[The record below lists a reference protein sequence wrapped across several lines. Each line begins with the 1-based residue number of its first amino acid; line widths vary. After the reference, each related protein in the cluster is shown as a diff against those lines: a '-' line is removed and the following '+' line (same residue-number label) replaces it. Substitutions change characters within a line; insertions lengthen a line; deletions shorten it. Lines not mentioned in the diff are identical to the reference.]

1 MSGGTLSLP
10 EMWGFCSYGA
20 WRGHGVTGITWKRGG
35 CSYHDGGQC
44 FAGRMRA
51 EGMAMDLGFIES
63 RTYDEIAIG
72 DTAGTEHVFTTDDA
86 MAFASISGFH
96 AMLNADEL
104 MNRAGGA
111 PPTGPN
117 MWCAS
122 LISGL
127 FSMNTPGPGCTLTH
141 VSLSFENR
149 IHVGDR
155 ILVKVR
161 VTAKDDATRK
171 VSYDCEA
178 KNAAGLA
185 IFSGTAQLLA
195 PEKKQRWSTL
205 PVPQLIVNNPY
216 RHYNGLIARATAK
229 PPVRTAIVWPCDE
242 VSLGGAMQAQKD
254 RLIVPVLVGAEAKI
268 RKVAEKLGLDLDGV
282 EIVDVA
288 ESKMAAVKGVELA
301 RKAEVQMLMKG
312 SLHTDE
318 LMSAVVS
325 RDGGMRTGRRISHVF
340 ALDVPSYHKTLFVT
354 DAAIN
359 IQPDLETKIDILQNA
374 INMMH
379 TLEVADPKVAI
390 LSAVESVNPAI
401 PSTLEAAALCKMA
414 ERGQITGA
422 IVDGPLAF
430 DNAIS
435 SEAARIKKI
444 KSPVAGDPDLLM
456 VPNLEAGNI
465 LFKELQYLAGAL
477 AAGVVVGAK
486 VPIVLTSRA
495 DGELARMASCAL
507 GVLLAKPGPVRG

>member
-1 MSGGTLSLP
+1 
-10 EMWGFCSYGA
+10 
-20 WRGHGVTGITWKRGG
+20 
-35 CSYHDGGQC
+35 
-44 FAGRMRA
+44 
-51 EGMAMDLGFIES
+51 MDLGFIDS
-63 RTYDEIAIG
+63 KTYEEIHVG
-72 DTAGTEHVFTTDDA
+72 DKATTEHVLTSEDA

-96 AMLNADEL
+96 SVLSSNEL
-104 MNRAGGA
+104 IERAGGV

-122 LISGL
+122 LVSGL
-127 FSMNTPGPGCTLTH
+127 FSMNIPGPGCTLTH
-141 VSLSFENR
+141 IALSFHNR

-155 ILVKVR
+155 ILVRVQ
-161 VTAKDDATRK
+161 VTAKDDATK
-171 VSYDCEA
+171 SIAFDCEA
-178 KNAAGLA
+178 TNTAGA
-185 IFSGTAQLLA
+185 PIFSGTAQLLA
-195 PEKKQRWSTL
+195 PPTKLRWSTL
-205 PVPQLIVNNPY
+205 PVPKLIVNDPY
-216 RHYNGLIARATAK
+216 RRYHGLIARATSK
-229 PPVRTAIVWPCDE
+229 PPVRTAIVWPGDE
-242 VSLGGAMQAQKD
+242 VSLGGAIQAFKD
-254 RLIVPVLVGAEAKI
+254 KLIVPVLVGAESRI
-268 RKVAEKLGLDLDGV
+268 RTLADAMQLDLSAV
-282 EIVDVA
+282 RIVDVA
-288 ESKMAAVKGVELA
+288 DSRTAAIRAVELA
-301 RKAEVQMLMKG
+301 RKTEVQMLMKG

-325 RDGGMRTGRRISHVF
+325 REGGMRTGRRISHVF

-374 INMMH
+374 IDMMIA
-379 TLEVADPKVAI
+379 LEVENPKVAI

-401 PSTLEAAALCKMA
+401 PSTLDAAALCKMA
-414 ERGQITGA
+414 DRGQITGA

-507 GVLLAKPGPVRG
+507 GVLLAKPAPILA

>member
-1 MSGGTLSLP
+1 MNL
-10 EMWGFCSYGA
+10 
-20 WRGHGVTGITWKRGG
+20 GI
-35 CSYHDGGQC
+35 
-44 FAGRMRA
+44 
-51 EGMAMDLGFIES
+51 IES
-63 RTYDEIAIG
+63 KTYDEISVG
-72 DTAGTEHVFTTDDA
+72 DTARTEHVLTTDDA

-96 AMLNADEL
+96 SVLNSDEL
-104 MNRAGGA
+104 IDRAGGI

-127 FSMNTPGPGCTLTH
+127 FSMNIPGPGCTLTD
-141 VSLSFENR
+141 VSLSFHDR
-149 IHVGDR
+149 IRVGDR
-155 ILVKVR
+155 ILVKVQ
-161 VTAKDDATRK
+161 VTAKDDATK
-171 VSYDCEA
+171 GITFDCEA
-178 KNAAGLA
+178 NNGAGTL
-185 IFSGTAQLLA
+185 IFTGTARLLA
-195 PEKKQRWSTL
+195 PLTKVRWSTL

-216 RHYNGLIARATAK
+216 RHYLGMIARATSK
-229 PPVRTAIVWPCDE
+229 PAVNTAIVWPCDE
-242 VSLGGAMQAQKD
+242 VSLGGAIQAFKD
-254 RLIVPVLVGAEAKI
+254 KLIVPVLVGSESII
-268 RKVAEKLGLDLDGV
+268 RSVAAGLEIDLDGIR
-282 EIVDVA
+282 IVDVSDSRA
-288 ESKMAAVKGVELA
+288 AAVRGVELA

-318 LMSAVVS
+318 IMSAVVS

-340 ALDVPSYHKTLFVT
+340 ALDVPSYHKPLFVT

-374 INMMH
+374 IDMMVK
-379 TLEVADPKVAI
+379 LEVVNPKVAI

-401 PSTLEAAALCKMA
+401 PSTLDAAALCKMVD
-414 ERGQITGA
+414 RRQITGA

-435 SEAARIKKI
+435 SDAARIKKI
-444 KSPVAGDPDLLM
+444 KSPVSGDVDLLM

-465 LFKELQYLAGAL
+465 LFKQLQYLAGAL

-507 GVLLAKPGPVRG
+507 GVLLAKPAPSL

>member
-1 MSGGTLSLP
+1 
-10 EMWGFCSYGA
+10 
-20 WRGHGVTGITWKRGG
+20 
-35 CSYHDGGQC
+35 
-44 FAGRMRA
+44 
-51 EGMAMDLGFIES
+51 MDLGFVES
-63 RTYDEIAIG
+63 KTYEEISVG
-72 DTAGTEHVFTTDDA
+72 DTARTEHVLTTEDA

-96 AMLNADEL
+96 SVLMNDEL
-104 MNRAGGA
+104 IERAGGV

-122 LISGL
+122 LVSGL
-127 FSMNTPGPGCTLTH
+127 FSMNIPGPGCTLTH
-141 VSLSFENR
+141 ISLSFFNR

-155 ILVKVR
+155 ILVKVEA
-161 VTAKDDATRK
+161 TAKDDTTK
-171 VSYDCEA
+171 LVTFSCEA
-178 KNAAGLA
+178 NNGAGKP
-185 IFSGTAQLLA
+185 IFSGIAQLLA
-195 PEKKQRWSTL
+195 PPEKLRWSTL
-205 PVPQLIVNNPY
+205 PVPQLIVNDPY
-216 RHYNGLIARATAK
+216 LHYHGLIARATSRPAVK
-229 PPVRTAIVWPCDE
+229 TAIVWPCDE
-242 VSLGGAMQAQKD
+242 VSLGGAVQAFKD
-254 RLIVPVLVGAEAKI
+254 KLIVPVLVGSEPKI
-268 RKVAEKLGLDLDGV
+268 RSLAETLQLDLGTIQIVNTDDSRTAARTAV
-282 EIVDVA
+282 E
-288 ESKMAAVKGVELA
+288 MA
-301 RKAEVQMLMKG
+301 RKSEVQMLMKG

-354 DAAIN
+354 DAAVN

-374 INMMH
+374 IDMMV
-379 TLEVADPKVAI
+379 TLEVVNPKVAI

-401 PSTLEAAALCKMA
+401 PSTLDAAALCKMVD
-414 ERGQITGA
+414 RGQITGA

-444 KSPVAGDPDLLM
+444 ISPVAGDPDLLM

-507 GVLLAKPGPVRG
+507 GVLLAKPAPHLS

>member
-1 MSGGTLSLP
+1 
-10 EMWGFCSYGA
+10 
-20 WRGHGVTGITWKRGG
+20 
-35 CSYHDGGQC
+35 
-44 FAGRMRA
+44 
-51 EGMAMDLGFIES
+51 MDLGFVES
-63 RTYDEIAIG
+63 KTYDEISLG
-72 DTAGTEHVFTTDDA
+72 DTAQTEHVLTTEDA

-96 AMLNADEL
+96 SVLMNDEL
-104 MNRAGGA
+104 IERAGGV

-122 LISGL
+122 LVSGL
-127 FSMNTPGPGCTLTH
+127 FSMNIPGPGCTLTH
-141 VSLSFENR
+141 ISLSFDNR

-155 ILVKVR
+155 ILVKVQAI
-161 VTAKDDATRK
+161 AKDDATK
-171 VSYDCEA
+171 VVTFSCEA
-178 KNAAGLA
+178 SNGIGKPV
-185 IFSGTAQLLA
+185 FSGTAQLLA
-195 PEKKQRWSTL
+195 PPVKLRWSTL
-205 PVPQLIVNNPY
+205 PVPQLIVNDPY
-216 RHYNGLIARATAK
+216 LHYHGLIARATSRPAVK
-229 PPVRTAIVWPCDE
+229 TAIVWPCDE
-242 VSLGGAMQAQKD
+242 VSLGGAVQAFKD
-254 RLIVPVLVGAEAKI
+254 RLIVPVLVGSESKI
-268 RKVAEKLGLDLDGV
+268 RGLAETLQVDLGTLQIVNTDDSRTAARTAV
-282 EIVDVA
+282 E
-288 ESKMAAVKGVELA
+288 MA
-301 RKAEVQMLMKG
+301 RKSEVQMLMKG

-354 DAAIN
+354 DAAVN

-374 INMMH
+374 IDMMI
-379 TLEVADPKVAI
+379 TLEVANPKVAI

-401 PSTLEAAALCKMA
+401 PSTLDAAALCKMVD
-414 ERGQITGA
+414 RGQITGA

-435 SEAARIKKI
+435 SEAERIKKI
-444 KSPVAGDPDLLM
+444 VSPVAGDPDLLM

-507 GVLLAKPGPVRG
+507 GVLLAKPAPHLN

>member
-1 MSGGTLSLP
+1 MN
-10 EMWGFCSYGA
+10 
-20 WRGHGVTGITWKRGG
+20 
-35 CSYHDGGQC
+35 
-44 FAGRMRA
+44 
-51 EGMAMDLGFIES
+51 LGFIES
-63 RTYDEIAIG
+63 KIYDEISVG
-72 DTAGTEHVFTTDDA
+72 DTARTEHVLTTDDA

-96 AMLNADEL
+96 SVLNSDEIID
-104 MNRAGGA
+104 RAGGI

-127 FSMNTPGPGCTLTH
+127 FSMNIPGPGCTLTN
-141 VSLSFENR
+141 VSLSFHNR
-149 IHVGDR
+149 IRVGDR
-155 ILVKVR
+155 ILVKVQ
-161 VTAKDDATRK
+161 VTAKDDSTKR
-171 VSYDCEA
+171 VTFDCEA
-178 KNAAGLA
+178 NNGAGTP

-195 PEKKQRWSTL
+195 PPKKVRWSTL

-216 RHYNGLIARATAK
+216 RHYLGMIARATSK
-229 PPVRTAIVWPCDE
+229 PAVTTAIVWPCDE
-242 VSLGGAMQAQKD
+242 VSLGGAIQAFKD
-254 RLIVPVLVGAEAKI
+254 KLIIPVLVGSESKI
-268 RKVAEKLGLDLDGV
+268 RSLAETMQLDLGTIR
-282 EIVDVA
+282 IVDTA
-288 ESKMAAVKGVELA
+288 ESRTAALRAVEMA
-301 RKAEVQMLMKG
+301 RKGEVQMLMKG

-325 RDGGMRTGRRISHVF
+325 REGGMRTGRRISHIF

-374 INMMH
+374 IDMMLK
-379 TLEVADPKVAI
+379 LEVVNPKVAI
-390 LSAVESVNPAI
+390 LSAVESVSAAI
-401 PSTLEAAALCKMA
+401 PSTLDAAALCKMA
-414 ERGQITGA
+414 DRGQITGA

-435 SEAARIKKI
+435 SDAARIKKI

-507 GVLLAKPGPVRG
+507 GALLAKPAPVLA